1 MKIAITTA
9 NNLCDEKQQTAT
21 HIVEIIHNV
30 IITYTFTT
38 LNYQQM
44 FNF

>member
-1 MKIAITTA
+1 MVITTA
-9 NNLCDEKQQTAT
+9 NNLCDEKQQTAN
-21 HIVEIIHNV
+21 HIAEILHNV

-44 FNF
+44 PNL